1 MALSHALARRPN
13 GNGESGACMLP
24 SSVTKA
30 DPFMVIVGG
39 SSPLFSDASRTTSGL
54 STSSLT
60 FSTSWTRLDQLRDSA
75 ARQQGLH
82 TVVDREIVDLQ
93 RAEISDVEKS
103 SVVLRCIT
111 AQNEGIRDGTFG
123 GRMAIA
129 RMRNVG
135 IRLVILH
142 LG

>member
-1 MALSHALARRPN
+1 MKVC
-13 GNGESGACMLP
+13 GK
-24 SSVTKA
+24 T
-30 DPFMVIVGG
+30 GG
-39 SSPLFSDASRTTSGL
+39 L
-54 STSSLT
+54 
-60 FSTSWTRLDQLRDSA
+60 
-75 ARQQGLH
+75 LH
-82 TVVDREIVDLQ
+82 TVVDGEIINLQ
-93 RAEISDVEKS
+93 RAEISDVKKR
-103 SVVLRCIT
+103 SVVLRGIT